1 MPMFRGLLIKESLED
16 ERLLDL
22 VEVQKVELW
31 ATDNRPKYWTAITFE
46 SRVPDFPE
54 KLSRALM
61 SGGSVTWY
69 VDFDRDGIKYIVLR
83 GHVLTYP
90 IGDAQAKKR
99 VMETCLTLGIPAHQ
113 LDWEETL

>member
-1 MPMFRGLLIKESLED
+1 MSVVIRFAKPLED
-16 ERLLDL
+16 APRILALYAPYIER
-22 VEVQKVELW
+22 
-31 ATDNRPKYWTAITFE
+31 TAITFE